1 MNIDNFTK
9 GWVVGDFSPSLIN
22 NKDLEVGLK
31 HYKAGDRDEKH
42 YHKIAT
48 EYTVVSYGV
57 IKMMS
62 NLYTKGD
69 IVKINPLEINEFEC
83 IEDACVL
90 VIKTPS
96 VIGDKYII

>member
-1 MNIDNFTK
+1 MNIENFIK
-9 GWVVGDFSPSLIN
+9 GWIVGDFTPNLIN
-22 NKDLEVGLK
+22 SKDLEVGLK
-31 HYKAGDRDEKH
+31 YYKAGDKDEKH

-48 EYTVVSYGV
+48 EYTIVSYGV
-57 IKMMS
+57 IKMM
-62 NLYTKGD
+62 NNTYVKGD
-69 IVKINPLEINEFEC
+69 IVKVNPLEINEFEC